1 MEDGPPEALYKRPD
15 PASSSPPASFLILTD
30 SGKEIISH
38 KSYIKHEVLE
48 TDLDHG
54 NVSAAGLVDHEN
66 LSAAGPDATVTPVE
80 PNPSPT
86 GQEIT
91 HSEHDSA
98 KPVLDGAWE
107 GRLRPRKA

>member
-1 MEDGPPEALYKRPD
+1 M
-15 PASSSPPASFLILTD
+15 
-30 SGKEIISH
+30 
-38 KSYIKHEVLE
+38 
-48 TDLDHG
+48 
-54 NVSAAGLVDHEN
+54 SAAWLVDHQN
-66 LSAAGPDATVTPVE
+66 LSAAGPVETVTPAE

-98 KPVLDGAWE
+98 KPVLDNVWE